1 MALPDIVARAGVALT
16 STSGKRSG
24 RVKPAAGAP
33 GRRVLGLGHRVRGVG
48 HAEAAL
54 AGVGE
59 DADHVGAGLR
69 RILGGVLQDERE
81 SGAALPHG
89 GAELRPVRVGP
100 ERALRH
106 DERSRLRIERGAGDK
121 GGVQRARQ
129 LLPGGERRPEGY
141 DLAEA
146 PAGVTGHLEERL
158 DERSEEHTSELQ
170 SQSNLVC
177 RLLLEKKK
185 KK

>member
-1 MALPDIVARAGVALT
+1 MALPDIVARAWGALT
-16 STSGKRSG
+16 STSGKWSG
-24 RVKPAAGAP
+24 GVKPAAGAP
-33 GRRVLGLGHRVRGVG
+33 GRRVLGLGPRVRGVG
-48 HAEAAL
+48 HGEAAL

-59 DADHVGAGLR
+59 NADHVGARLR
-69 RILGGVLQDERE
+69 GVLGGVLQHERE
-81 SGAALPHG
+81 SGAVLSHG

-106 DERSRLRIERGAGDK
+106 DERRRLRIERAGGDE
-121 GGVQRARQ
+121 GGIQGARQ

-158 DERSEEHTSELQ
+158 DEHGVARRYGPR
-170 SQSNLVC
+170 VG
-177 RLLLEKKK
+177 
-185 KK
+185 